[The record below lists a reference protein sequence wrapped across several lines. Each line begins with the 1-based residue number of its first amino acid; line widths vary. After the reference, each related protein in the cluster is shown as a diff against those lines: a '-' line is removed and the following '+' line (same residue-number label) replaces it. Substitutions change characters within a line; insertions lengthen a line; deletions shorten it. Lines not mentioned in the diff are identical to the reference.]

1 MTLKRSTWTKCAIRF
16 KRENELL
23 WEGKIYSGLVN
34 ENTELNCESMQ
45 KGAKVMKFKSC
56 VQAVYTHMYHLP
68 GCILNIFMKAN
79 HLVHVAEIQPSSNLM
94 EKIKQ

>member
-1 MTLKRSTWTKCAIRF
+1 
-16 KRENELL
+16 
-23 WEGKIYSGLVN
+23 
-34 ENTELNCESMQ
+34 MQ

-68 GCILNIFMKAN
+68 GCILNIFTKAN
-79 HLVHVAEIQPSSNLM
+79 RLVHVAEIQPSSNLM